1 MLFVRVGDSAIV
13 SAARMTCNMPSRVSF
28 AFPQRTFAFVEM
40 AVLPFPL
47 AYAATATD
55 LVMMKATS
63 PCPFRQTMTETT
75 TDRHRRTMLL
85 GGIDSVKYLL
95 GVYFGLDFLGS
106 ENLFD
111 DAFFVY
117 EIRSTQDA
125 DGVAATSYLLA
136 PTAELLQQGGL
147 SVGNEREVQAVGIG
161 KLLLESLF
169 VLAYADNLVAGGS
182 QLFLVRL
189 QRTGFGCASA
199 GVGFGIAVKHY
210 FATAIVA
217 RFNFVSVLVY
227 AKNLWNFISYSH
239 GCGVLGYSSLTKW
252 GKASSP
258 MWGAYSNPS

>member
-1 MLFVRVGDSAIV
+1 MLFVRVGDGAIV
-13 SAARMTCNMPSRVSF
+13 AAARMACDMPSKATIAS
-28 AFPQRTFAFVEM
+28 PQRPFPLAEM
-40 AVLPFPL
+40 AVLPFPH

-63 PCPFRQTMTETT
+63 PCPFRQTMTDATI
-75 TDRHRRTMLL
+75 DRHREVMLL
-85 GGIDSVKYLL
+85 ARLDSAKYLL
-95 GVYFGLDFLGS
+95 GVYLGLDFLGS

-147 SVGNEREVQAVGIG
+147 SVGNERELQTVGLG

-210 FATAIVA
+210 LATAIVA
-217 RFNFVSVLVY
+217 RFDFVSVLVY

>member
-13 SAARMTCNMPSRVSF
+13 SAARMACKMPSRVSF

-63 PCPFRQTMTETT
+63 PCPFRQTMTEAT
-75 TDRHRRTMLL
+75 TDRHRWAMLL
-85 GGIDSVKYLL
+85 GGIDSAKYLL

-117 EIRSTQDA
+117 EIRSTQDT

-136 PTAELLQQGGL
+136 PTAELLQ
-147 SVGNEREVQAVGIG
+147 
-161 KLLLESLF
+161 
-169 VLAYADNLVAGGS
+169 
-182 QLFLVRL
+182 
-189 QRTGFGCASA
+189 
-199 GVGFGIAVKHY
+199 
-210 FATAIVA
+210 
-217 RFNFVSVLVY
+217 
-227 AKNLWNFISYSH
+227 
-239 GCGVLGYSSLTKW
+239 
-252 GKASSP
+252 
-258 MWGAYSNPS
+258 